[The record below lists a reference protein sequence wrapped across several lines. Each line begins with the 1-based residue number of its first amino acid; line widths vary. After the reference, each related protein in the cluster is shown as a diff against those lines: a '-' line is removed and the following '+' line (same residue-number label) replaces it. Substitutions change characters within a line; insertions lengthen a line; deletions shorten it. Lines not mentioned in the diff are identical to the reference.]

1 MELLH
6 YTEEH
11 KQFRKRLR
19 KFCQSEI
26 IPNVQ
31 KWENDGIVPKSVW
44 KKMGQAGFLCTAI
57 SPDYGGRGGDF
68 LYSVIALEEVTRT
81 NHYGLDAFLHSD
93 IVAQTSMAK
102 YWNTEM
108 ANRIAD
114 RCLNLCG
121 EFAMMESCP
130 IARTFRDVRVT
141 TIFAGTNEIMKGIVA
156 KSLGL

>member
-1 MELLH
+1 MEILH

-81 NHYGLDAFLHSD
+81 NHYGLDAFLHS
-93 IVAQTSMAK
+93 VSLYPTLTRSAPR
-102 YWNTEM
+102 
-108 ANRIAD
+108 NR
-114 RCLNLCG
+114 RK
-121 EFAMMESCP
+121 S
-130 IARTFRDVRVT
+130 
-141 TIFAGTNEIMKGIVA
+141 IFPAVHPVI
-156 KSLGL
+156 LLQRLP